1 MGDWAYGELTNKG
14 KKDGTDFSHV
24 TFPGTAEIFDFVGDA
39 FVIPAENAPN
49 PEAEKVWLTQLLDP
63 KVQSEFNLEKGSAP
77 VIKDASLDG
86 YPDYQKKAAEAF
98 QTKTIVSSLAHAQSA
113 PGGVRH
119 HLQRRRHLLP
129 GLEERRCVPQDHDR
143 GAEEPARLIPS
154 PLIGQPAC
162 QGPHTARALAA
173 PATLPTNLWSQHHE
187 RHQRT
192 TAPAGYNLK
201 APTPAIQSRKPA
213 TLPRRRTLHGA
224 QPYPHFRLRLRVH
237 RLLRLDLALQLE
249 AADPTRPDLARPP
262 RRHLLGNVPRAAVA
276 GVDMRNIIVF
286 TVLFL
291 ILAVVTGLVLAI
303 LVHRVTV
310 AKGLFRSVFLL
321 PYALSF
327 IVTGVAFRWIFNPNS
342 GINKWLV
349 DIFGIENPPQWST
362 STTIALSIYQPSG
375 EGFLKVDL
383 GIPVALLPIVIA
395 AAWQLS
401 GFAMAMY
408 LAGLAGIPEEELEAA
423 SMDGAGEFKQLRH
436 IMLPQLW
443 PVTVTCLILLLH
455 TALKIFDL
463 VVAMAGSGPGFVTD
477 VPGIYVYD
485 MMGKAG
491 RYDKGTAAALVLLI
505 TAGLFV
511 VPYLI
516 RIYRKER
523 GN

>member
-1 MGDWAYGELTNKG
+1 M
-14 KKDGTDFSHV
+14 SV
-24 TFPGTAEIFDFVGDA
+24 T
-39 FVIPAENAPN
+39 
-49 PEAEKVWLTQLLDP
+49 
-63 KVQSEFNLEKGSAP
+63 SAP
-77 VIKDASLDG
+77 
-86 YPDYQKKAAEAF
+86 P
-98 QTKTIVSSLAHAQSA
+98 HP
-113 PGGVRH
+113 PG
-119 HLQRRRHLLP
+119 Q
-129 GLEERRCVPQDHDR
+129 
-143 GAEEPARLIPS
+143 
-154 PLIGQPAC
+154 
-162 QGPHTARALAA
+162 
-173 PATLPTNLWSQHHE
+173 NLH
-187 RHQRT
+187 
-192 TAPAGYNLK
+192 
-201 APTPAIQSRKPA
+201 APTPAIQSRA
-213 TLPRRRTLHGA
+213 RPRFRGA
-224 QPYPHFRLRLRVH
+224 
-237 RLLRLDLALQLE
+237 ALFMAPSIILTFVFVYGFI
-249 AADPTRPDLARPP
+249 AFSGWISLSNWKRPTRQDLTLRDP
-262 RRHLLGNVPRAAVA
+262 LGATYWEMFQEQRWQAS
-276 GVDMRNIIVF
+276 MRNIIVF

-291 ILAVVTGLVLAI
+291 ILAVVTGLVLAV

-362 STTIALSIYQPSG
+362 STTVAGAIYQPSG

>member
-1 MGDWAYGELTNKG
+1 M
-14 KKDGTDFSHV
+14 SV
-24 TFPGTAEIFDFVGDA
+24 T
-39 FVIPAENAPN
+39 
-49 PEAEKVWLTQLLDP
+49 
-63 KVQSEFNLEKGSAP
+63 SAP
-77 VIKDASLDG
+77 
-86 YPDYQKKAAEAF
+86 P
-98 QTKTIVSSLAHAQSA
+98 TP
-113 PGGVRH
+113 PG
-119 HLQRRRHLLP
+119 
-129 GLEERRCVPQDHDR
+129 E
-143 GAEEPARLIPS
+143 
-154 PLIGQPAC
+154 
-162 QGPHTARALAA
+162 T
-173 PATLPTNLWSQHHE
+173 
-187 RHQRT
+187 
-192 TAPAGYNLK
+192 LK
-201 APTPAIQSRKPA
+201 APTPAIKSRA
-213 TLPRRRTLHGA
+213 RPRFRGA
-224 QPYPHFRLRLRVH
+224 
-237 RLLRLDLALQLE
+237 ALFMAPSLILTFVFVYGFI
-249 AADPTRPDLARPP
+249 AFSGWISLSNWKRPTRQDLTLRDP
-262 RRHLLGNVPRAAVA
+262 LGATYWEMFQEQRWQAS
-276 GVDMRNIIVF
+276 MRNIIVF

-291 ILAVVTGLVLAI
+291 ILSVVTGLVLAV

-362 STTIALSIYQPSG
+362 STTIALSIYHPSG

-383 GIPVALLPIVIA
+383 GIPVALLPIVVA

-505 TAGLFV
+505 TACIFI
-511 VPYLI
+511 VPYLT